1 MLISLLSRPLTSIC
15 FGAEGGTR
23 SSWKC
28 FPVGVVEA
36 LLGCIFLFFQQNV
49 FMLTNHAAPVVIGG
63 GLEASK
69 FFFMFSFVNLSGSLT
84 HFCRVFEC
92 RLSLSMQTDQTDPE
106 LF

>member
-36 LLGCIFLFFQQNV
+36 LLGCIFLFFLQNV

-63 GLEASK
+63 GIR
-69 FFFMFSFVNLSGSLT
+69 SFKV
-84 HFCRVFEC
+84 
-92 RLSLSMQTDQTDPE
+92 
-106 LF
+106 LFHV